1 MSIFNMGRTKL
12 SSDSVLYIINYVWL
26 SLFLLIV
33 LLPLIFIVSASFSS
47 PAAVSSGRIFLWPIE
62 PCLDGYRAVFTHRYI
77 LSGYLNT
84 CIYTLLGTFFSVCVT
99 MIAAY
104 AMSRKDVPF
113 RGIIMGFFVFTLFFS
128 GGLIPTYIVVAR
140 LNLVNKIWAL
150 ILPGAMNVYNMILIR
165 TFIMSN
171 IPGELLEV
179 SLIDGCSDFKY
190 LTHIVVPLSK
200 AVIAVIVLFLVVTH
214 WNSYFPALIY
224 LNERNKYPLQLI
236 MREILIVNQF
246 AASDMMD
253 PELIAKKQGLS
264 DLLKYS
270 LIIVSSLPI
279 LLFYPFIQKYF
290 VTGVMIGSIKG

>member
-1 MSIFNMGRTKL
+1 MSIFNPGRKKL
-12 SSDSVLYIINYVWL
+12 SSDSMLYIFNYTGL
-26 SLFLLIV
+26 SLFLLAV
-33 LLPLIFIVSASFSS
+33 LLPLVFIVSASFSS
-47 PAAVSSGRIFLWPIE
+47 PAAVSSGQVFLWPVK

-84 CIYTLLGTFFSVCVT
+84 CIYTVTGTFASVCVT

-104 AMSRKDVPF
+104 GMSRRDVPF
-113 RGIIMGFFVFTLFFS
+113 RGIIMGFFVLTLFFS

-140 LNLVNKIWAL
+140 LNLVDKIWAL
-150 ILPGAMNVYNMILIR
+150 ILPGAMSVYNMILVR
-165 TFIMSN
+165 TFIISN

-179 SLIDGCSDFKY
+179 SLIDGCSDIKY

-200 AVIAVIVLFLVVTH
+200 AVIAVIVLFLVVAH

-224 LNERNKYPLQLI
+224 LNGRNKYPLQLI
-236 MREILIVNQF
+236 MREILIINQF

-253 PELIAKKQGLS
+253 PKLIAQKQGLS
-264 DLLKYS
+264 ELLKYS